1 MTAEPA
7 VRWQPQP
14 QPQPLVRVAG
24 LRVHFDRVRAVD
36 GIDFEIRA
44 GEGLALVGESGS
56 GKTVASRTLLGL
68 VPKAGRIAADTLEI
82 AGEDARRFDDARWQ
96 RVRGRT
102 VGLVAQDALV
112 SLDPLRTV
120 GREVAEVVEIQSRRE
135 GRKVSGRGL
144 TDMVQRE
151 LTRVAIPQPDQ
162 RARQYAHELSGGLRQ
177 RALIAAATIARP
189 EILIADEPTTA
200 LDVSVQAQIL
210 DLLGDL
216 KRDGMALLV
225 ISHDLALV
233 ARIADRVAV
242 MRSGRIVE
250 TGPVADVLGNPQHEY
265 TRTLLAAAPSLHER
279 RTRLSVVSPTEPVE
293 PTAAAAVEPVLPAPA
308 DAAAD
313 ARPVVVS
320 VRNVSQRFRQPD
332 GRDLQAVDDVS
343 FDLHAGQTI
352 GLVGE
357 SGSGKT
363 TLGRIILGLQP
374 PDAGEVLLNGRP
386 WSAVSEGRRRPDRHV
401 IQAVYQDPL
410 SSFDPRLTVGAIL
423 DQSLAL
429 TGVPRSARQVRA
441 VELSAQVGLE
451 SDLLARRPR
460 TLSGG
465 QRQRVAIARALAREP
480 RVLVCDEPVSA
491 LDVSIQA
498 QVLDLFADIRDR
510 LGLAM
515 LFISHDLGVI
525 HHVSD
530 EVLVMKDGRIV
541 ERGPSDTVFLAPQH
555 PYTRALLAAL
565 PSAAS
570 STQGAVG

>member
-1 MTAEPA
+1 MTAEPV
-7 VRWQPQP
+7 VRAQSLPQS
-14 QPQPLVRVAG
+14 QPLVRVSG

-36 GIDFEIRA
+36 GIDFELRA

-68 VPKAGRIAADTLEI
+68 VPKTGRIAADTLEI
-82 AGEDARRFDDARWQ
+82 AGEDARRFDEGRWQ

-189 EILIADEPTTA
+189 AILIADEPTTA

-250 TGPVADVLGNPQHEY
+250 TGPVAEVLVNPQHEY
-265 TRTLLAAAPSLHER
+265 TRALLAAAPSLHER
-279 RTRLSVVSPTEPVE
+279 RTRLSVVSLTEPVE
-293 PTAAAAVEPVLPAPA
+293 PAAAAAVEPVLPAPA

-374 PDAGEVLLNGRP
+374 PDAGGVLLNGHP
-386 WSAVSEGRRRPDRHV
+386 WSALSEGRRRPDRHV

-429 TGVPRSARQVRA
+429 TGVPRGARHARA

-541 ERGPSDTVFLAPQH
+541 ERGQSDAVFLAPQH
-555 PYTRALLAAL
+555 PYTRALLAAQ
-565 PSAAS
+565 PSAAP
-570 STQGAVG
+570 ST